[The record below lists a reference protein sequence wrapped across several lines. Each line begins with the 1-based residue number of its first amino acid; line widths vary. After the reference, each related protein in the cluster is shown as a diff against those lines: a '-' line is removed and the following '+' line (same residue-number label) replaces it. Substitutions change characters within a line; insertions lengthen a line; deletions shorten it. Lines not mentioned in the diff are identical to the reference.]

1 MHFDVADIRV
11 HADHVIGEIVVYRPS
26 GVRIAMGLLEERL
39 ADARD
44 HAALHLAASGL
55 RVDDAAYV
63 HVRVRARHPHDGH
76 AFVEGNLDGYNG
88 RARKILRQKESGQ
101 TVQ

>member
-1 MHFDVADIRV
+1 MT
-11 HADHVIGEIVVYRPS
+11 
-26 GVRIAMGLLEERL
+26 MGLLEERL

-55 RVDDAAYV
+55 RVDDAADLYD
-63 HVRVRARHPHDGH
+63 RVRARHPHDGH

-88 RARKILRQKESGQ
+88 RARKILRQKK
-101 TVQ
+101 